1 MFGWVK
7 SKIQKAST
15 DAMKDDLQR
24 FITSL
29 HGASDDEIAT
39 ILCVASVIRLNLAK
53 SQILPPTSLDI
64 GRMDISIEGS
74 MVPLRL
80 IRLIAEFQKN
90 GQLSDATGCMVWLHS
105 VRALQ
110 NPELRGLG
118 RQMWAELLRG
128 FGEVDD
134 IADEM
139 HTLLPNL
146 PQNLEVEAC
155 FVPKG
160 LEP

>member
-1 MFGWVK
+1 
-7 SKIQKAST
+7 
-15 DAMKDDLQR
+15 
-24 FITSL
+24 
-29 HGASDDEIAT
+29 
-39 ILCVASVIRLNLAK
+39 
-53 SQILPPTSLDI
+53 
-64 GRMDISIEGS
+64 

-80 IRLIAEFQKN
+80 IRLISEFHKK

-139 HTLLPNL
+139 HTLLPDL
-146 PQNLEVEAC
+146 PRNLEVEAC

-160 LEP
+160 LEPKF